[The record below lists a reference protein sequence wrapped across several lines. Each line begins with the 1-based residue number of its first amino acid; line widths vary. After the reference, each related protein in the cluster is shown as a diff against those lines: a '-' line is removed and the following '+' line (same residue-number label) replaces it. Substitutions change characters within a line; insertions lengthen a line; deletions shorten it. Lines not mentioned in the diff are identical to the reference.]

1 MRTYVMQVATGRER
15 QTVQLLERV
24 LGGATRAELFVPR
37 YRYRKKIKGAW
48 QFTEEL
54 LTPGYVYLR
63 TSMLDIDELAQQV
76 RRAPAFARVLAQDGK
91 IIPLSADEERW
102 LQALAGA
109 GEGHVVEPS
118 YGFIEGDRVVI
129 TEGPLVGFEAQIK
142 KIDRH
147 KRLAYVEVHLM
158 GRTKLIKVGA
168 EIVRKQQR

>member
-1 MRTYVMQVATGRER
+1 MRTYVMQVLTGRE
-15 QTVQLLERV
+15 QATIDALERM
-24 LGGATRAELFVPR
+24 LGRGRRFELFAPR
-37 YRYRKKIKGAW
+37 FRYQKKIRGVW
-48 QFTEEL
+48 QDVDEL
-54 LTPGYVYLR
+54 LTPGYVYVR

-118 YGFIEGDRVVI
+118 YGFIEGDQVVI

-142 KIDRH
+142 KLDRH

>member
-24 LGGATRAELFVPR
+24 LGGAPRLELFVPR

-63 TSMLDIDELAQQV
+63 TSKIDIDELAQQV

-91 IIPLSADEERW
+91 IISLSADEERW

-142 KIDRH
+142 KLDRH

-168 EIVRKQQR
+168 EIVRKQQL

>member
-1 MRTYVMQVATGRER
+1 MRTYVMQVLTGRE
-15 QTVQLLERV
+15 QATIDALERM
-24 LGGATRAELFVPR
+24 LGDARRYELFAPR
-37 YRYRKKIKGAW
+37 FRFQKKIRGFW
-48 QFTEEL
+48 QDVDEL
-54 LTPGYVYLR
+54 LTPGYVYVR
-63 TSMLDIDELAQQV
+63 TSMLDVDELSREIRQAPP
-76 RRAPAFARVLAQDGK
+76 RAAMLMQDGK

-118 YGFIEGDRVVI
+118 YGFIEGDQVVI

-142 KIDRH
+142 KLDRH

-168 EIVRKQQR
+168 EIVRKQG